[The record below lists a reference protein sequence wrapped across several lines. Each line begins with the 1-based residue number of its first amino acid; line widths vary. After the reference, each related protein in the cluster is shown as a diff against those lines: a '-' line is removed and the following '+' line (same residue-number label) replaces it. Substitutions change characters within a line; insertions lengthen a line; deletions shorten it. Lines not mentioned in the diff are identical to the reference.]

1 MKKIWG
7 ILLLCSILLLT
18 GCGKAT
24 KESVVKDFSKK
35 VESAKGY
42 QLKADLEISN
52 NEDTYRYDVTVSHK
66 EKGFYRVELKNKANN
81 HEQVI
86 LKNDDGVYVLTP
98 SLNKSFKFESNWPY
112 NNSQVYLLES
122 LLDDIK
128 NDQSKTYEE
137 TKDGFQLITKVNY
150 PNNRSLVKQKITL
163 DKNFILKKVE
173 VMTAEDVPQMTL
185 SVTSMDMKAKFDDDH
200 FALEKSME
208 SASIEE
214 DSIPTG
220 SLEDVIYPLYIPD
233 GTKLTNQ
240 EKVAKTNGERIIL
253 SFEGEKPFLLVEETI
268 SREDEL
274 TVIPTYGEPFLL
286 MDTVGSITDNSLT
299 WMAGGIEYYLVS
311 DVMDQ
316 LELTEI
322 ARSISVIPTMK

>member
-7 ILLLCSILLLT
+7 ILLLCSVLLLT

-42 QLKADLEISN
+42 QLKAELEISN
-52 NEDTYRYDVTVSHK
+52 HEDTYRYDVTVSHK

-137 TKDGFQLITKVNY
+137 TKDGFTFITKVNY

-163 DKNFILKKVE
+163 DKNYVLKKVE

-185 SVTSMDMKAKFDDDH
+185 VVTSLDMKAKFDDDH

-253 SFEGEKPFLLVEETI
+253 SFEGEKPFLLVEETV